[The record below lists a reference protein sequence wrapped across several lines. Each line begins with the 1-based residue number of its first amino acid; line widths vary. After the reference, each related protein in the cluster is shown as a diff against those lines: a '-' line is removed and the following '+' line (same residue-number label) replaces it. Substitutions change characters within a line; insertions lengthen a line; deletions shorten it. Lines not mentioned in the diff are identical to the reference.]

1 MTTLL
6 IFYAG
11 AVLGAILGFFTAA
24 MCTVS
29 SRCSREEEEA
39 STFPTRE
46 TTR

>member
-1 MTTLL
+1 MTTALV
-6 IFYAG
+6 FYAG
-11 AVLGAILGFFTAA
+11 AVLGATLGLLIAA